1 MSFTDSMGQTRPS
14 LFIDDSRFNS
24 EKYEHCWDFK
34 ECEDLDD
41 YIQSYLNHGSSDVD
55 IDESS
60 YQYIYDETNDWFRED
75 FTPTDLQNAFI
86 VGAMWMRQ
94 RMLIEKYSKN
104 NK

>member
-1 MSFTDSMGQTRPS
+1 MDINLNIGKTGSTGIRAYNTNFDELGV
-14 LFIDDSRFNS
+14 
-24 EKYEHCWDFK
+24 
-34 ECEDLDD
+34 D
-41 YIQSYLNHGSSDVD
+41 YFVNQVDVSD

-60 YQYIYDETNDWFRED
+60 YQYTYDETNDWFREK